1 MKKISLIIK
10 LNNLLTNKRK
20 IKIMNTQKELF
31 EEIKD
36 ISKRIE
42 SLGGIIQN
50 DFHDYQTSEKGFNIQ
65 LFDNLSEFN
74 KLSEELKNKFNEWN
88 CKVNDLVCSYISIKI
103 LSKEIQE
110 RLNEK
115 L

>member
-1 MKKISLIIK
+1 MD
-10 LNNLLTNKRK
+10 
-20 IKIMNTQKELF
+20 TQKELF
-31 EEIKD
+31 EEIKN
-36 ISKRIE
+36 IAKRIE

-50 DFHDYQTSEKGFNIQ
+50 DFYDYQIFEKGFNIQ
-65 LFDNLSEFN
+65 LFNNLSEFN

-88 CKVNDLVCSYISIKI
+88 YKVNRLVCSYISIEI